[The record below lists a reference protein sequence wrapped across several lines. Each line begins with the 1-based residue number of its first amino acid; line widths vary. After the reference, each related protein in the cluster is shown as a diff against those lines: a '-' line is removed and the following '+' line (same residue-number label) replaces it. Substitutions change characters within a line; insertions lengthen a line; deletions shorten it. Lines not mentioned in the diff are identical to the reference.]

1 VRRHLLVQWIPKGI
15 FMFDRANSD
24 TFIDQQWD
32 INMKHMKT
40 VLILEHEEQVFDK
53 LTCDICGTG
62 SNGDE
67 NWATDD
73 FQHATSAVQLEERIS
88 RPDGGQSTDTTFHI
102 CPTCFKSK
110 LIPWLE
116 SEGAKPTVG
125 QANW

>member
-1 VRRHLLVQWIPKGI
+1 
-15 FMFDRANSD
+15 
-24 TFIDQQWD
+24 
-32 INMKHMKT
+32 MKHMKT

-53 LTCDICGTG
+53 LTCDVCGTA

-73 FQHATSAVQLEERIS
+73 FQHASTSVQMEERIS
-88 RPDGGQSTDTTFHI
+88 RPDGGHSTDTTFHI

-110 LIPWLE
+110 LVPWLE
-116 SEGAKPTVG
+116 SQGAKPTVG